1 MNIGDKAKRE
11 TRMINWRRE
20 SVLDLYNLL
29 TLDAPVHIAIASL
42 RANEAA
48 TDGYCGTL
56 AQSGTLPA
64 T

>member
-1 MNIGDKAKRE
+1 
-11 TRMINWRRE
+11 MINWRRE